1 MGCSERRGLF
11 CELFGLLLWLWLY
24 FNLGIGLCI
33 VAYYSLKIK
42 YQRWFILKN
51 FFELELF
58 VSRLV

>member
-42 YQRWFILKN
+42 YQRWFSLKN
-51 FFELELF
+51 FF
-58 VSRLV
+58 